1 MNREKTLLESTEQVL
16 TIPSVSGSFTLDDLR
31 KAFERWERSKMVK
44 CEWRYGFYASSE
56 IIKSFK
62 TWMHENYR

>member
-31 KAFERWERSKMVK
+31 KAFEGGRDKETCIKM
-44 CEWRYGFYASSE
+44 
-56 IIKSFK
+56 
-62 TWMHENYR
+62 

>member
-1 MNREKTLLESTEQVL
+1 VL
-16 TIPSVSGSFTLDDLR
+16 ASFTLDDLR
-31 KAFERWERSKMVK
+31 KAFEGGRDKKPVIK
-44 CEWRYGFYASSE
+44 CEKYGDMDFYASSE